1 MSFKAIIFIL
11 FVALFVFSAFNAV
24 KNTRYALQTTRLSDD
39 ALDQPPTLPAV
50 AAITNGSRAAA
61 AATDSS
67 SLWEHLNQEH
77 SQALKLRFQ
86 QEQEQEH
93 QSKTLAK
100 SIKESP
106 TKQFTQQTTQ
116 LKEQRKRQE
125 LLLEFSSKITSNEN
139 NLLALHQEDSVI
151 KPEVQVELP
160 IKPTQQQQNQQ
171 QTALVAKNKP
181 ETSSG
186 LLESP
191 TVFQDQPL
199 KKNMTSTTRMS
210 FNDTNYFSSD
220 TKTIN
225 SSAAINIITPEN
237 VIWTRNW
244 QRNAVQCRESE
255 GVPAHYYSNKD
266 TEIRHPPPKLVSWL
280 SNCTGYIWVRSS
292 TSLRKDSNIA
302 AFAKHVVP
310 VMTKPFSLITTDG
323 DVSIPSRIRDF
334 KYILDSPLCRA
345 WYTQNYDGTV
355 VHPKFRP
362 IPIGFDFHT
371 NLPGLWSRPNNYQN
385 NLRRMLEMRR
395 VAMSSPSPS
404 SSSVDRRSLSV
415 LVPPWSKNRHP
426 DRKACHAALDMCN
439 ITHDQLPRMKID
451 ELWGNYTRY
460 RFALSPFGNG
470 LDTYRLWELLFFGV
484 VPITK
489 TSSLDILYKGLPV
502 VIVNEYSDLCD
513 SGYLEKA
520 WEQRVKHVWPAPDK
534 AFTMDWWLNERY
546 A

>member
-11 FVALFVFSAFNAV
+11 FVALFVFTAFNAV
-24 KNTRYALQTTRLSDD
+24 LNTRYALQDTRLSDD
-39 ALDQPPTLPAV
+39 EMEQPPTLPAM

-61 AATDSS
+61 ADSS
-67 SLWEHLNQEH
+67 VLREQLNQEH
-77 SQALKLRFQ
+77 SQALKLRF
-86 QEQEQEH
+86 EQEQ
-93 QSKTLAK
+93 QSKTLVEL
-100 SIKESP
+100 IKESP
-106 TKQFTQQTTQ
+106 TKQFTQQITQ
-116 LKEQRKRQE
+116 LKGQKRQE
-125 LLLEFSSKITSNEN
+125 LLLEVSPKITSNEN
-139 NLLALHQEDSVI
+139 NLLALHQEDII
-151 KPEVQVELP
+151 KPEAQVELP
-160 IKPTQQQQNQQ
+160 AQATQQQQQQ
-171 QTALVAKNKP
+171 QQQAAPVAKNNP
-181 ETSSG
+181 ETSSRA
-186 LLESP
+186 SP
-191 TVFQDQPL
+191 TLFQDQPL

-210 FNDTNYFSSD
+210 FNDTNCFSTDS
-220 TKTIN
+220 TKTTK
-225 SSAAINIITPEN
+225 SSAVINIITPDN

-244 QRNAVQCRESE
+244 QRYAVQCRESE
-255 GVPAHYYSNKD
+255 GVPVHYYSSKD
-266 TEIRHPPPKLVSWL
+266 TEIRHAPQKLVSWL

-371 NLPGLWSRPNNYQN
+371 NWPGLWSRPNNYPN
-385 NLRRMLEMRR
+385 NLRHMLEMRR
-395 VAMSSPSPS
+395 VAI

-426 DRKACHAALDMCN
+426 DRKASHAALDMCN
-439 ITHDQLPRMKID
+439 ITHDQLPQMKID

-489 TSSLDILYKGLPV
+489 TSSLDVLYKGLPV

-534 AFTMDWWLNERY
+534 VFTMDWWLNERY